1 MNSKHIK
8 KITLVKNNRIIET
21 FDNAYFIKPK
31 RKFKNEDIY
40 EMLED
45 RGFHHFLKPIERL
58 EQEEI
63 FLYFPEKHYQIEE
76 KAIDMIHVL
85 SLLQNK
91 TTFYQEIILDEVKEF
106 YEAKSK
112 ELTDLFCYYEN
123 LETCFLKEVYPS
135 SSIYLFQRNLSLI
148 FSSLSYA
155 KERLEKWY
163 QAVTLKKHIRKV
175 LVHHCFELSH
185 FLDGKTPYLL
195 SLSQM
200 DYGSPVT
207 DLVYFIQTHCLELD
221 ISSLYSIYQ
230 KTYPFTKE
238 EQLLFSFLLA
248 LPPKLEV
255 LSTYQGT
262 VLLSRNLNKLKK
274 CFLFL
279 LEEDKRC
286 QKQEEK

>member
-1 MNSKHIK
+1 MNSRHIK
-8 KITLVKNNRIIET
+8 KITLVKNNRIIVT
-21 FDNAYFIKPK
+21 DDNAYFIKPK

-63 FLYFPEKHYQIEE
+63 FLYLPEKHYQIDE

-123 LETCFLKEVYPS
+123 LENCFLKEVYPS

-155 KERLEKWY
+155 KEKLEKWY

-175 LVHHCFELSH
+175 LVHHRFELSH
-185 FLDGKTPYLL
+185 FLDGKMPCLL

-207 DLVYFIQTHCLELD
+207 DLVYFIKRLIL
-221 ISSLYSIYQ
+221 LPKKNNFYF
-230 KTYPFTKE
+230 PF
-238 EQLLFSFLLA
+238 
-248 LPPKLEV
+248 
-255 LSTYQGT
+255 Y
-262 VLLSRNLNKLKK
+262 
-274 CFLFL
+274 
-279 LEEDKRC
+279 
-286 QKQEEK
+286 